1 MLKWL
6 RLLTLLLLAATALAA
21 SAPVE
26 GEDPAVDSGDNAAP
40 PPPYD
45 CTGPSS
51 TGDSFI
57 DYDHLVHC
65 NPLLQGSPVLGKT
78 ALVLCLVLLLYL
90 LSSTADEF
98 FCPVLQ
104 AIVEK
109 YRIPAHVAGVT
120 FLSFGNGSPDVFSNI
135 AAFATPTP
143 SIGVTA
149 ILGGGL
155 LVTTVITA
163 CVGLVSDGQEQL
175 IPRTFLRD
183 VVFYFIAVLYLGL
196 VFFDGKV
203 GLLEAVG
210 FLCIYF
216 VYVLVVFSDK
226 QLAACCVP
234 SKASVEDSIYAVLDD
249 DDDLEF
255 WSSTASEKSTA
266 GSPVSFPARTEQ
278 PQLQQQQKRRPY
290 LKSQTI
296 PVYDTFAR
304 SHIFSDSEQ
313 SEPSPRFLDRM
324 LYRKSSVPTPR
335 SKPHLCDDLGVIGRN
350 EGQSLLEVTDVH
362 LKRPSSM
369 CVGSMQESLRR
380 IRRQRRR
387 RKTAWESLE
396 TSAHFGASA
405 RRWTRGYHALS
416 DIDEVAPGLEGGRE
430 EMGMEMENEISNE
443 EVTRKEEEA
452 TAQAAE
458 EEQLAKEA
466 IMAVSAF
473 DRVKVQAKRWRRL
486 LIRSGRCLYSAFDRF
501 VWNPFEVLTVFIR
514 RLTIPLVDEDTWD
527 KNLVVVCPPF
537 AMLVFGV
544 SVFSFSIED
553 PVFLM
558 TVVVVGGMFSAII
571 EYSASPLAPPE
582 GWMLAPFIYVAFVMS
597 VIWIMNI
604 ANEVLA
610 VLETLGE
617 LFGISSSVLGVL
629 AWGNSIGDLVSNM
642 AIARDGFPTM
652 AFAGCF
658 AGPMFNLL
666 IGIGLSLTI
675 AILSRGPIFLGEP
688 TPLVYLGFGY
698 LLLSLLLNI
707 GMASCDVVFL
717 IAQIYCCRNSSI
729 AINPATANLIYC
741 YGDILS
747 PDMPFNPSM
756 LRFGRTISFL
766 WRCSW
771 LRLCNTGL
779 CLSERLPIKNC
790 HYRKEVE
797 AITTGNTLATTG
809 STHQS
814 KGVRLATMTDKASG
828 RLKLFVDKVYC
839 DQSSEAISAS
849 YSPSRALLGLPQLK
863 RGLAVMTGAQSCPT
877 MEIMYDQDKQIN
889 ISTIADTLQCVKDT
903 VEKWNFI
910 NPTADA
916 HPFHWPLVHVQ
927 CGDTVDTIRTN
938 ELMDVSG
945 TRAADTITQVCYVAC
960 TLGDYL
966 IDHSTRESRVL

>member
-1 MLKWL
+1 MLKWS
-6 RLLTLLLLAATALAA
+6 RPLTLVLLLLASVAFA
-21 SAPVE
+21 SNVPVV
-26 GEDPAVDSGDNAAP
+26 GEDPVVNGDDNAP
-40 PPPYD
+40 PPLPYD
-45 CTGPSS
+45 CLGPSS

-65 NPLLQGSPVLGKT
+65 SPLLQSSPVLGKAT
-78 ALVLCLVLLLYL
+78 LVLCLVLLLYL

-109 YRIPAHVAGVT
+109 YRIPPHVAGVT

-183 VVFYFIAVLYLGL
+183 VIFYFIAVLYLGL

-203 GLLEAVG
+203 GLPEAVG

-226 QLAACCVP
+226 YLARCIP
-234 SKASVEDSIYAVLDD
+234 SKVPVGDSIYAALDD
-249 DDDLEF
+249 DDDLQY
-255 WSSTASEKSTA
+255 WSSSTASEKSPA
-266 GSPVSFPARTEQ
+266 AAPMMFPGHVEQVEQ
-278 PQLQQQQKRRPY
+278 PTSKRRPY
-290 LKSQTI
+290 LKSQTLQ
-296 PVYDTFAR
+296 VYDTFAR

-313 SEPSPRFLDRM
+313 SEQSPRFLDRI

-335 SKPHLCDDLGVIGRN
+335 SKPHISDELGPGRD

-362 LKRPSSM
+362 LKRPTSM
-369 CVGSMQESLRR
+369 CVGSMQESLHRM
-380 IRRQRRR
+380 RRQRRR

-396 TSAHFGASA
+396 TSAQLGASA

-416 DIDEVAPGLEGGRE
+416 DIEEFSPSAETGEVEVE
-430 EMGMEMENEISNE
+430 EDFETE
-443 EVTRKEEEA
+443 ETRRKE
-452 TAQAAE
+452 AQAAE
-458 EEQLAKEA
+458 DERLALEEIL
-466 IMAVSAF
+466 AVSF
-473 DRVKVQAKRWRRL
+473 IDRAKVQAKRWSRPVVRA
-486 LIRSGRCLYSAFDRF
+486 GRCLYWALERC
-501 VWNPFEVLTVFIR
+501 VWNPFEVLTVFVR

-527 KNLVVVCPPF
+527 KNLTVVCPPC

-571 EYSASPLAPPE
+571 ELTTSPLVPPE
-582 GWMLAPFIYVAFVMS
+582 GWVLAPLICLAFVMS

-610 VLETLGE
+610 VLETLGK
-617 LFGISSSVLGVL
+617 LFGISSSVLGVSVL

-658 AGPMFNLL
+658 AGPMFNML

-675 AILSRGPIFLGEP
+675 AIVSRGPLSMGEP
-688 TPLVYLGFGY
+688 SPLVYLGFGY

-707 GMASCDVVFL
+707 VIASSDGFQYRPRLCYTLLTLYASFAV
-717 IAQIYCCRNSSI
+717 ISI
-729 AINPATANLIYC
+729 AVVL
-741 YGDILS
+741 
-747 PDMPFNPSM
+747 
-756 LRFGRTISFL
+756 
-766 WRCSW
+766 
-771 LRLCNTGL
+771 
-779 CLSERLPIKNC
+779 
-790 HYRKEVE
+790 HYPEE
-797 AITTGNTLATTG
+797 
-809 STHQS
+809 
-814 KGVRLATMTDKASG
+814 
-828 RLKLFVDKVYC
+828 
-839 DQSSEAISAS
+839 
-849 YSPSRALLGLPQLK
+849 
-863 RGLAVMTGAQSCPT
+863 
-877 MEIMYDQDKQIN
+877 
-889 ISTIADTLQCVKDT
+889 
-903 VEKWNFI
+903 
-910 NPTADA
+910 
-916 HPFHWPLVHVQ
+916 
-927 CGDTVDTIRTN
+927 
-938 ELMDVSG
+938 
-945 TRAADTITQVCYVAC
+945 
-960 TLGDYL
+960 
-966 IDHSTRESRVL
+966 

>member
-1 MLKWL
+1 MLKWS
-6 RLLTLLLLAATALAA
+6 RLLALLALLAVTALAA
-21 SAPVE
+21 TTEVD
-26 GEDPAVDSGDNAAP
+26 GEDPAVNGGDTDP
-40 PPPYD
+40 PTLPYD
-45 CTGPSS
+45 CADPSS

-65 NPLLQGSPVLGKT
+65 NPLLQNSPVLGKT
-78 ALVLCLVLLLYL
+78 TLVLCLVLLLYL

-109 YRIPAHVAGVT
+109 YRIPPHVAGVT

-163 CVGLVSDGQEQL
+163 CVGLVSTGQEQL

-183 VVFYFIAVLYLGL
+183 VVFYFISVLYLGL

-210 FLCIYF
+210 FLSIYF

-226 QLAACCVP
+226 YLAMWCFP
-234 SKASVEDSIYAVLDD
+234 SKVQVVDSIYAVLDD
-249 DDDLEF
+249 DDDLEY
-255 WSSTASEKSTA
+255 WSSTASEKSPA
-266 GSPVSFPARTEQ
+266 GSPIFFPVRIEQ
-278 PQLQQQQKRRPY
+278 PQQQQKRRPY

-335 SKPHLCDDLGVIGRN
+335 SKPHITDDFGPIGRD
-350 EGQSLLEVTDVH
+350 EGLSLLEVTDVH

-369 CVGSMQESLRR
+369 YVGSMQESLRR

-396 TSAHFGASA
+396 TSAQFGASA

-416 DIDEVAPGLEGGRE
+416 DIDEIAPALEAGGRE
-430 EMGMEMENEISNE
+430 VETEVKCETSDE
-443 EVTRKEEEA
+443 EVKRKEVEA
-452 TAQAAE
+452 KTQAAE
-458 EEQLAKEA
+458 DEQLALEA
-466 IMAVSAF
+466 IMAVSF
-473 DRVKVQAKRWRRL
+473 VDRVKVQAKRWGRL
-486 LIRSGRCLYSAFDRF
+486 AARMGRCAYSTFERF
-501 VWNPFEVLTVFIR
+501 LWSPFEVLTVFVR

-527 KNLVVVCPPF
+527 KNLAVVCPPF
-537 AMLVFGV
+537 ALLVFGV

-558 TVVVVGGMFSAII
+558 TIVVVGGMFSAII
-571 EYSASPLAPPE
+571 EYSTSPLAPPE
-582 GWMLAPFIYVAFVMS
+582 GWLLAPFICLAFVMS

-617 LFGISSSVLGVL
+617 LFGISSSVLGVSVL
-629 AWGNSIGDLVSNM
+629 AWGNSTGDLVSNM

-675 AILSRGPIFLGEP
+675 AIISRGPLYLGEP

-707 GMASCDVVFL
+707 GIASCDGFRYRPRL
-717 IAQIYCCRNSSI
+717 CYILLTLYASFAIISI
-729 AINPATANLIYC
+729 AVVLNF
-741 YGDILS
+741 
-747 PDMPFNPSM
+747 PD
-756 LRFGRTISFL
+756 
-766 WRCSW
+766 
-771 LRLCNTGL
+771 
-779 CLSERLPIKNC
+779 E
-790 HYRKEVE
+790 
-797 AITTGNTLATTG
+797 
-809 STHQS
+809 
-814 KGVRLATMTDKASG
+814 
-828 RLKLFVDKVYC
+828 
-839 DQSSEAISAS
+839 
-849 YSPSRALLGLPQLK
+849 
-863 RGLAVMTGAQSCPT
+863 
-877 MEIMYDQDKQIN
+877 
-889 ISTIADTLQCVKDT
+889 
-903 VEKWNFI
+903 
-910 NPTADA
+910 
-916 HPFHWPLVHVQ
+916 
-927 CGDTVDTIRTN
+927 
-938 ELMDVSG
+938 
-945 TRAADTITQVCYVAC
+945 
-960 TLGDYL
+960 
-966 IDHSTRESRVL
+966 

>member
-1 MLKWL
+1 MARWL
-6 RLLTLLLLAATALAA
+6 RPLALLALSAAVASAA
-21 SAPVE
+21 SVPVE
-26 GEDPAVDSGDNAAP
+26 GEDPAVGDVATPGA

-45 CTGPSS
+45 CAGPSS

-65 NPLLQGSPVLGKT
+65 NPALQRSPVLGKA

-109 YRIPAHVAGVT
+109 YRIPPHVAGVT

-155 LVTTVITA
+155 LVTT
-163 CVGLVSDGQEQL
+163 
-175 IPRTFLRD
+175 
-183 VVFYFIAVLYLGL
+183 
-196 VFFDGKV
+196 
-203 GLLEAVG
+203 
-210 FLCIYF
+210 
-216 VYVLVVFSDK
+216 
-226 QLAACCVP
+226 
-234 SKASVEDSIYAVLDD
+234 EDSIYAVLDD
-249 DDDLEF
+249 DDDLDYLS
-255 WSSTASEKSTA
+255 SSTASENSPA
-266 GSPVSFPARTEQ
+266 GSPLIFPAKVEQ
-278 PQLQQQQKRRPY
+278 QQPQQQQTRRPY

-296 PVYDTFAR
+296 PVYDTFTR
-304 SHIFSDSEQ
+304 THIFSDSEQ

-335 SKPHLCDDLGVIGRN
+335 SKPHISDDLGPIARV

-369 CVGSMQESLRR
+369 CVGSMQDSLRR

-396 TSAHFGASA
+396 SSAQFGATA
-405 RRWTRGYHALS
+405 RRWTRGYHTLS
-416 DIDEVAPGLEGGRE
+416 DIDEFPPSMEAGG
-430 EMGMEMENEISNE
+430 E
-443 EVTRKEEEA
+443 EVETEVECETSDEEAKRKEVEA
-452 TAQAAE
+452 KADAAE
-458 EEQLAKEA
+458 EAQLALEA
-466 IMAVSAF
+466 RLAATLF
-473 DRVKVQAKRWRRL
+473 DRAKVQVKRWRRL
-486 LIRSGRCLYSAFDRF
+486 VVRAGRCVYWAFERL
-501 VWNPFEVLTVFIR
+501 VWNPFEVLTVFVR

-537 AMLVFGV
+537 AMLLFGI

-558 TVVVVGGMFSAII
+558 TVVAVGGIFSVVI
-571 EYSASPLAPPE
+571 EYTTSPLAPPE
-582 GWMLAPFIYVAFVMS
+582 GWQLAPFICLAFVMS

-617 LFGISSSVLGVL
+617 LFGISSSVLGVSVSLASQRVLCIPTLVLTTELLHTFRQVL

-675 AILSRGPIFLGEP
+675 AIISRGPLSMGEP
-688 TPLVYLGFGY
+688 SPLVYLGFGY

-707 GMASCDVVFL
+707 GIASYDGFQYRPRLCYTLLTLYASFAV
-717 IAQIYCCRNSSI
+717 ISI
-729 AINPATANLIYC
+729 AFVPNYPEDTSLGACNGQWKPSHDSAPQSHGPLNNDPWL
-741 YGDILS
+741 LS
-747 PDMPFNPSM
+747 KYHEDT
-756 LRFGRTISFL
+756 L
-766 WRCSW
+766 
-771 LRLCNTGL
+771 
-779 CLSERLPIKNC
+779 LP
-790 HYRKEVE
+790 HFDVH
-797 AITTGNTLATTG
+797 ASLATKSWDHGLRKIYTNHCHRSG
-809 STHQS
+809 TFNLSTS
-814 KGVRLATMTDKASG
+814 ALTNLKTDWEAYVSALAMPTVIDMTQGGHLDMDIGQASHDWTEDG
-828 RLKLFVDKVYC
+828 
-839 DQSSEAISAS
+839 AISGQVYGYAVTGITPTFPG
-849 YSPSRALLGLPQLK
+849 PSIVVAKDVPIGSLG
-863 RGLAVMTGAQSCPT
+863 
-877 MEIMYDQDKQIN
+877 
-889 ISTIADTLQCVKDT
+889 
-903 VEKWNFI
+903 
-910 NPTADA
+910 
-916 HPFHWPLVHVQ
+916 
-927 CGDTVDTIRTN
+927 
-938 ELMDVSG
+938 
-945 TRAADTITQVCYVAC
+945 IT
-960 TLGDYL
+960 
-966 IDHSTRESRVL
+966 SW

>member
-1 MLKWL
+1 MLKWS
-6 RLLTLLLLAATALAA
+6 RLLALLVLLAATALAA
-21 SAPVE
+21 TAPVD
-26 GEDPAVDSGDNAAP
+26 GEDPAVNVVDAD
-40 PPPYD
+40 PPYD
-45 CTGPSS
+45 CAGPSS

-65 NPLLQGSPVLGKT
+65 NALLQNSPVLGRA

-109 YRIPAHVAGVT
+109 YRIPPHVAGVT

-155 LVTTVITA
+155 LVTTVVTA

-196 VFFDGKV
+196 VFFDGRV

-210 FLCIYF
+210 FLCIYC

-226 QLAACCVP
+226 YLAKWCFP
-234 SKASVEDSIYAVLDD
+234 SKVQTEDPIYAVLNDD
-249 DDDLEF
+249 EDLEY
-255 WSSTASEKSTA
+255 WSSTASEKSPA
-266 GSPVSFPARTEQ
+266 GDPVFFPAHSKEQ
-278 PQLQQQQKRRPY
+278 PQPQSQQQKRRPY

-335 SKPHLCDDLGVIGRN
+335 SKPHISDDFGPD

-380 IRRQRRR
+380 MRRQRRR

-416 DIDEVAPGLEGGRE
+416 DIDEVAPALESGGRE
-430 EMGMEMENEISNE
+430 VETETSDE
-443 EVTRKEEEA
+443 ETRRKEVQA
-452 TAQAAE
+452 KTQAAE
-458 EEQLAKEA
+458 DEQLALET
-466 IMAVSAF
+466 IMAVAF
-473 DRVKVQAKRWRRL
+473 VDRVKVQAKRWRRW
-486 LIRSGRCLYSAFDRF
+486 IVRIGRCVYSTFERF
-501 VWNPFEVLTVFIR
+501 VWSPFEVLTVFVR

-537 AMLVFGV
+537 ALLVFGV

-558 TVVVVGGMFSAII
+558 TVVVVGGVFSAII
-571 EYSASPLAPPE
+571 EYTTSPLAPPD
-582 GWMLAPFIYVAFVMS
+582 GWLLAPFICLAFVMS

-617 LFGISSSVLGVL
+617 LFGISSSVLGVSVL

-652 AFAGCF
+652 SFAGCF

-666 IGIGLSLTI
+666 VGIGLSLTI
-675 AILSRGPIFLGEP
+675 AIISRGPLFLGEP

-707 GMASCDVVFL
+707 GIASCDGFRYRPRLCYTLLALYASFAV
-717 IAQIYCCRNSSI
+717 ISI
-729 AINPATANLIYC
+729 AVVLNY
-741 YGDILS
+741 
-747 PDMPFNPSM
+747 PD
-756 LRFGRTISFL
+756 
-766 WRCSW
+766 
-771 LRLCNTGL
+771 
-779 CLSERLPIKNC
+779 E
-790 HYRKEVE
+790 
-797 AITTGNTLATTG
+797 
-809 STHQS
+809 
-814 KGVRLATMTDKASG
+814 
-828 RLKLFVDKVYC
+828 
-839 DQSSEAISAS
+839 
-849 YSPSRALLGLPQLK
+849 
-863 RGLAVMTGAQSCPT
+863 
-877 MEIMYDQDKQIN
+877 
-889 ISTIADTLQCVKDT
+889 
-903 VEKWNFI
+903 
-910 NPTADA
+910 
-916 HPFHWPLVHVQ
+916 
-927 CGDTVDTIRTN
+927 
-938 ELMDVSG
+938 
-945 TRAADTITQVCYVAC
+945 
-960 TLGDYL
+960 
-966 IDHSTRESRVL
+966 

>member
-1 MLKWL
+1 MLKWS
-6 RLLTLLLLAATALAA
+6 RPLTLVLLLLASVAFA
-21 SAPVE
+21 SNVPVV
-26 GEDPAVDSGDNAAP
+26 GEDPVVNGDDNAP
-40 PPPYD
+40 PPLPYD
-45 CTGPSS
+45 CLGPSS

-65 NPLLQGSPVLGKT
+65 SPLLQSSPVLGKAT
-78 ALVLCLVLLLYL
+78 LVLCLVLLLYL

-109 YRIPAHVAGVT
+109 YRIPPHVAGVT

-203 GLLEAVG
+203 GLPEAVG

-226 QLAACCVP
+226 YLARCIP
-234 SKASVEDSIYAVLDD
+234 SKVPVGDSIYAALDD
-249 DDDLEF
+249 DDDLQY
-255 WSSTASEKSTA
+255 WSSSTASEKSPA
-266 GSPVSFPARTEQ
+266 AAPMMFPGHVEQVEQ
-278 PQLQQQQKRRPY
+278 PTSKRRPY
-290 LKSQTI
+290 LKSQTLQ
-296 PVYDTFAR
+296 VYDTFAR

-313 SEPSPRFLDRM
+313 SEQSPRFLDRI

-335 SKPHLCDDLGVIGRN
+335 SKPHISDELGPGRD

-362 LKRPSSM
+362 LKRPTSIDIEEFSPSAETGE
-369 CVGSMQESLRR
+369 VEVEEDFETEET
-380 IRRQRRR
+380 R
-387 RKTAWESLE
+387 RKE
-396 TSAHFGASA
+396 
-405 RRWTRGYHALS
+405 
-416 DIDEVAPGLEGGRE
+416 
-430 EMGMEMENEISNE
+430 
-443 EVTRKEEEA
+443 
-452 TAQAAE
+452 AQAAE
-458 EEQLAKEA
+458 DERLALEEIL
-466 IMAVSAF
+466 AVSF
-473 DRVKVQAKRWRRL
+473 IDRAKVQAKRWSRPVVRA
-486 LIRSGRCLYSAFDRF
+486 GRCLYWALERC
-501 VWNPFEVLTVFIR
+501 VWNPFEVLTVFVR

-527 KNLVVVCPPF
+527 KNLTVVCPPC

-571 EYSASPLAPPE
+571 ELTTSPLVPPE
-582 GWMLAPFIYVAFVMS
+582 GWVLAPLICLAFVMS

-610 VLETLGE
+610 VLETLGK
-617 LFGISSSVLGVL
+617 LFGISSSVLGVSVL

-658 AGPMFNLL
+658 AGPMFNML

-675 AILSRGPIFLGEP
+675 AIVSRGPLSMGEP
-688 TPLVYLGFGY
+688 SPLVYLGFGY

-707 GMASCDVVFL
+707 VIASSDGFQYRPRLCYTLLTLYASFAV
-717 IAQIYCCRNSSI
+717 ISI
-729 AINPATANLIYC
+729 AVVL
-741 YGDILS
+741 
-747 PDMPFNPSM
+747 
-756 LRFGRTISFL
+756 
-766 WRCSW
+766 
-771 LRLCNTGL
+771 
-779 CLSERLPIKNC
+779 
-790 HYRKEVE
+790 HYPEE
-797 AITTGNTLATTG
+797 
-809 STHQS
+809 
-814 KGVRLATMTDKASG
+814 
-828 RLKLFVDKVYC
+828 
-839 DQSSEAISAS
+839 
-849 YSPSRALLGLPQLK
+849 
-863 RGLAVMTGAQSCPT
+863 
-877 MEIMYDQDKQIN
+877 
-889 ISTIADTLQCVKDT
+889 
-903 VEKWNFI
+903 
-910 NPTADA
+910 
-916 HPFHWPLVHVQ
+916 
-927 CGDTVDTIRTN
+927 
-938 ELMDVSG
+938 
-945 TRAADTITQVCYVAC
+945 
-960 TLGDYL
+960 
-966 IDHSTRESRVL
+966 